1 MTAMARWLPV
11 GIGRRGRLLLLLAAV
26 LAVGG
31 CMPQPETTQGQAT
44 FNLYQVFFWAGG
56 VVAAIVW
63 ILTTVAIIRYRR
75 RGDQLPTQVRS
86 NNRLEFAWT
95 AIPFLTVAALSVFT
109 LLTLSTV
116 DAIPRNPK
124 LTVDVLAY
132 RWSWRFTYEGQGV
145 VVNGGTGHPPELV
158 LPAGQTTEIVLTSA
172 DVIHSF
178 WVPDF
183 LFKRDAIPGVTNR
196 FAFTVEQPGTW
207 SGQCARYCGLYH
219 DQMTFVV
226 RAMPAPEFQAW
237 LAAQRASGSS
247 SANGAA
253 PSAAGGSSSG
263 GAPSPAA
270 TGGSPSAGTPP
281 PAAGSSPVAPS
292 SAPSA
297 GSVP

>member
-1 MTAMARWLPV
+1 MTAIGRRLST
-11 GIGRRGRLLLLLAAV
+11 GIGRRGRLLLLVAAV

-31 CMPQPETTQGQAT
+31 CMPQAETTQGQAT
-44 FNLYQVFFWAGG
+44 FNLYQLFFWAGG

-75 RGDQLPTQVRS
+75 RGDQLPTQVRE

-116 DAIPRNPK
+116 DAVPRNPQ

-145 VVNGGTGHPPELV
+145 VVNGATGHPPELV

-196 FAFTVEQPGTW
+196 FAFTVKQPGTW

-219 DQMTFVV
+219 DEMTFVV

-247 SANGAA
+247 SVAGGTPAAAGASS
-253 PSAAGGSSSG
+253 SAAGGSSSA

-270 TGGSPSAGTPP
+270 G
-281 PAAGSSPVAPS
+281 APS
-292 SAPSA
+292 SAPSSA
-297 GSVP
+297 PSPGSVP

>member
-1 MTAMARWLPV
+1 MTAIGRRLST
-11 GIGRRGRLLLLLAAV
+11 GTGRRGRLLLLVAAV

-31 CMPQPETTQGQAT
+31 CMPQAETTQGQAT
-44 FNLYQVFFWAGG
+44 FNLYQLFFWAGG

-75 RGDQLPTQVRS
+75 RGDQLPTQVRE

-116 DAIPRNPK
+116 DAVPRNPQ

-145 VVNGGTGHPPELV
+145 VVNGATGHPPELV

-196 FAFTVEQPGTW
+196 FAFTVKQPGTW

-219 DQMTFVV
+219 DEMTFVV
-226 RAMPAPEFQAW
+226 RAMPAPEFHAW

-247 SANGAA
+247 SVAGGTPAAAGASS
-253 PSAAGGSSSG
+253 SAAGGSSSA

-270 TGGSPSAGTPP
+270 G
-281 PAAGSSPVAPS
+281 APS
-292 SAPSA
+292 SAPSSA
-297 GSVP
+297 PSPGSVP